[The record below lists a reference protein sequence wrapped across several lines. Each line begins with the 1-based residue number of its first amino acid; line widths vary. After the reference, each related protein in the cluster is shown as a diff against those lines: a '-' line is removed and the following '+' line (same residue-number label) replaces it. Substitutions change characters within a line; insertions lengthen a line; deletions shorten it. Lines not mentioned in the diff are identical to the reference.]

1 MNGTALIMKARRLR
15 LPIHEDAPMI
25 IRTCVLLAVAFSL
38 GACVTEPVG
47 DFGRKEESVFH
58 DTILGGAGRMAAFNR
73 EEAVSTYQ
81 LTDEEKELRDVAWDL
96 IRPPYGGGSFN
107 SDFKFTLAWSR
118 IRPQAWYEYDA
129 ADFYR
134 YLRSDGLLSHE
145 TYYERIIAQARSDA
159 SRLPVFR
166 DVAVRVGKG
175 DGARRSALRALD
187 ANAEMKH
194 DAEARIF
201 ENGQVVAWVEHSLQ
215 QRILAYRTALGR
227 LMIEMPSTKAV
238 DAEAAIDALAWEVG
252 GTTHVTTVTR
262 TTVHEHEGFMPQ
274 GEVAK

>member
-1 MNGTALIMKARRLR
+1 
-15 LPIHEDAPMI
+15 MI
-25 IRTCVLLAVAFSL
+25 LRTCCFLAVAFCL

-47 DFGRKEESVFH
+47 DFGRKETSVFH
-58 DTILGGAGRMAAFNR
+58 DTILAGAGRIAAANR
-73 EEAVSTYQ
+73 EDITSSYQ

-96 IRPPYGGGSFN
+96 IRPPYGGGSFS
-107 SDFKFTLAWSR
+107 SDFKFTLAWSH

-175 DGARRSALRALD
+175 DGARRAALRALD
-187 ANAEMKH
+187 ADAAMRRE
-194 DAEARIF
+194 AEARIF
-201 ENGQVVAWVEHSLQ
+201 ENGEVVSWVEHSMQ

-227 LMIEMPSTKAV
+227 LMIEMPSTKGV
-238 DAEAAIDALAWEVG
+238 DAEAAIDALNWEVG
-252 GTTHVTTVTR
+252 GATHVTSVSRTVVR
-262 TTVHEHEGFMPQ
+262 EREGFMPQ
-274 GEVAK
+274 GEVPK